1 MTEIKIPKIKE
12 FPQDGQVWRVDWIGA
27 LTRSKSITT
36 EPFIQILLSP
46 IKKVAETLP
55 QNLASV
61 RAVDSSRAVTIEIGV
76 GQLPCVAIGSIWKNG
91 FHQGVFAGT
100 DKIFSDLNISETSV
114 RFIRAN
120 HKVNEQFLI
129 PQSQYRLGTGLNSWL
144 VAVEYQGNPYG
155 VLIPVIE
162 LIRFYYAIS
171 TNLAQAVFSGV
182 FRYGLDSIVHTDRT
196 GYVEAEDRILLGL
209 RQQVTDEEGWVIA
222 RILHS
227 PIANNS
233 CLSIYDDFLL
243 QAANE
248 LSFINVKAG
257 FPFQGLTTLQARV
270 KPIPFEQSGVTKWL
284 YLVLSLES
292 CSAPMPYSE
301 LTVIR
306 DNDGGK
312 ANSAADIPENEKK
325 PYTRGAAKGNGTN
338 GKGIQNQNDTNAA
351 LSSISLAVASGRFTA
366 LTGRKPDKPTKEQ
379 TEYRNVGNPIKDVK
393 INALG
398 TGTGGYGYD
407 ERQVQRVNAVS
418 SRTRRQAAPP
428 SFELFEEAIEYL
440 NQQEGIFASIRQ
452 ANELLE
458 YMPLTKPSEKWQ
470 WAYLDS
476 ANRQRRSVIIAD
488 IVIGERYFNLI
499 EFEQR
504 LNESCTVCLLFSG
517 EMKVSDYTLHD
528 SLHQCSGQ
536 KGVWKNISSE
546 FDIIALKHT
555 WTDSASLGKTVQ
567 QRVAS

>member
-12 FPQDGQVWRVDWIGA
+12 FPKDGQDWRIDWIGA

-46 IKKVAETLP
+46 IKRVAETLP

-270 KPIPFEQSGVTKWL
+270 KPIPFEQAGVTKWL

-440 NQQEGIFASIRQ
+440 NQQEGISASIRQ

-528 SLHQCSGQ
+528 ILHQCSSQ

>member
-1 MTEIKIPKIKE
+1 MAEIKIPKIQE
-12 FPQDGQVWRVDWIGA
+12 FPQDGQYWRVDWIGA
-27 LTRSKSITT
+27 FVPNANITT

-46 IKKVAETLP
+46 IKRVAETLP

-120 HKVNEQFLI
+120 HKVNDQFLI

-155 VLIPVIE
+155 VLIPAIE

-270 KPIPFEQSGVTKWL
+270 KPIPFEQAGVTKWL

-440 NQQEGIFASIRQ
+440 NQQEGISASIRQ

-528 SLHQCSGQ
+528 ILHQCSSQ